1 MGSEKVIL
9 CSLVGGPK
17 SFKLEIDLKNILDYI
32 LARYSLIVWF
42 YLQTI
47 IWPGMAAGLE
57 GATVTKRHC
66 ISLQTQSNAMICK
79 VTIVTVT
86 A

>member
-1 MGSEKVIL
+1 
-9 CSLVGGPK
+9 
-17 SFKLEIDLKNILDYI
+17 
-32 LARYSLIVWF
+32 
-42 YLQTI
+42 
-47 IWPGMAAGLE
+47 MAAGLE

-86 A
+86 GKKITARKKPSASICRSLKKARD

>member
-1 MGSEKVIL
+1 
-9 CSLVGGPK
+9 
-17 SFKLEIDLKNILDYI
+17 
-32 LARYSLIVWF
+32 
-42 YLQTI
+42 
-47 IWPGMAAGLE
+47 MAAGLE

-86 A
+86 GKKITA